1 MSLFH
6 HFQEVRFS
14 VSFNCRSGNQDTNEY
29 FLEQDVIE
37 GKDFTVGFVYKADG
51 FFYRLCAVKS
61 CLKSDEQ
68 NLRMVQVQNL
78 MSQSFSKSLSPPNRN

>member
-29 FLEQDVIE
+29 FLEQDDIE

-51 FFYRLCAVKS
+51 FFIVFVL
-61 CLKSDEQ
+61 
-68 NLRMVQVQNL
+68 
-78 MSQSFSKSLSPPNRN
+78 